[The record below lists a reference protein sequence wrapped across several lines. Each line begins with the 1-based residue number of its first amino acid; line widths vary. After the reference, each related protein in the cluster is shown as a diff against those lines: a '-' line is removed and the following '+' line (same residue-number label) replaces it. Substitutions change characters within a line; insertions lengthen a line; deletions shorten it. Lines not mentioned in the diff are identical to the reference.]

1 MTKPVIICVD
11 DEPTILD
18 SLEIQLRKSFGNDY
32 LIETAVDG
40 EEALELVEELLADSY
55 EVALVI
61 ADCIMPKMQGDEL
74 LRRIHIIAPKTI
86 KIMLTGQA
94 NLESVGN
101 AINQANLYR
110 YITKP
115 WQDEDL
121 RLTIQEAVR
130 SYFQEKQLAEQNLKL
145 AAYNQ
150 NLERLV
156 KSRTQELEEKNL
168 QLIASEKK
176 YRALVEA
183 SQDMIWSVDVEG
195 RYTFV
200 NQAVKQIYG
209 YEPHE
214 MLDRLFADFE
224 PPEKIAKDLEL
235 FQRLLNEES
244 IFQYEIRQL
253 AKDGRLLYL
262 MVNAIPLR
270 DDQGNIIGTTGTAS
284 DITKRKQTEEALYKS
299 EFMLRQILNTMP
311 GAVYQFMLSPQGEKK
326 YCFMSQGAYKL
337 LGYTAEQL
345 IEDYALQWNQILPE
359 DRDRMEE
366 SIKASAKQHQPWFE
380 EFRIHHTNGQVRWI
394 QGYSLPGEPLPDG
407 TVTWTGTLTDVTDR
421 KQREEALQLIV
432 EGTASET
439 GNEFFRSCVR
449 YLAQLLHV
457 RYALVTEWSDQAK
470 TRLRTLAYW
479 TGNDF
484 SENFEYPIAGNP
496 CHEVLH
502 GTTCYYPEHVQAL
515 FPNNAD
521 LVRLGVESY
530 FGIPLTNASGKILG
544 HLAVMDIKPMITA
557 PDGRGIPSERLHILK
572 IFAARAGA
580 ELERKLTEDAL
591 KQSAY
596 AADAANRAKSE
607 FLSRMSHE
615 LRTPL
620 NAILGFT
627 QVMNRSPS
635 RSTEEQEHLGI
646 ISRSGEHL
654 LELIN
659 DILAMS
665 KIESGRV
672 TLKETNF
679 DLYNLLDTLKEMFQ
693 LKAQSKGIQLIF
705 DRASDVPQYVKTD
718 ESKLRQ
724 ILINLLGNAMKF
736 TEAGKVA
743 LRVAMGNGE
752 EIPHSQLRNGNA
764 LPFSEEPDVNQR
776 HPIPNSR
783 LYFAVEDTGF
793 GIAPE
798 EMHLLF
804 APFEQT
810 ETGRKSQQGTGLGLP
825 LTRQFV
831 QLMGGDVS
839 VSSTVGKGTIV
850 KFDVPLCLAQSQE
863 VQTPQK
869 PRRVIG
875 LSPDQLN
882 YRILVVDDVK
892 VSRLLLVKLLTST
905 GFEVREAKDGL
916 EAIALWES
924 WKPHL
929 ILMDVQMP
937 EMDGCEA
944 TRQIKSREKERGRGK
959 DGENRQSPI
968 PNPQSQTI
976 IIALTANAFEED
988 RAVVLAAG
996 CDDFISKPFQEE
1008 TIFGKIAKYLG
1019 VRYIYEE
1026 PARKSSEIEPQ
1037 DGKNLSDRP
1046 LEDYLSKMPA
1056 EWVKQLYQEAI
1067 TGSDC
1072 QIFNLIE
1079 QIPSNHAP
1087 LRHALMDWVKDF
1099 DFERVIDLIKQVSNE
1114 GKEN

>member
-1 MTKPVIICVD
+1 
-11 DEPTILD
+11 
-18 SLEIQLRKSFGNDY
+18 
-32 LIETAVDG
+32 
-40 EEALELVEELLADSY
+40 
-55 EVALVI
+55 
-61 ADCIMPKMQGDEL
+61 
-74 LRRIHIIAPKTI
+74 
-86 KIMLTGQA
+86 
-94 NLESVGN
+94 
-101 AINQANLYR
+101 
-110 YITKP
+110 
-115 WQDEDL
+115 
-121 RLTIQEAVR
+121 
-130 SYFQEKQLAEQNLKL
+130 
-145 AAYNQ
+145 
-150 NLERLV
+150 
-156 KSRTQELEEKNL
+156 
-168 QLIASEKK
+168 
-176 YRALVEA
+176 
-183 SQDMIWSVDVEG
+183 
-195 RYTFV
+195 
-200 NQAVKQIYG
+200 
-209 YEPHE
+209 
-214 MLDRLFADFE
+214 
-224 PPEKIAKDLEL
+224 
-235 FQRLLNEES
+235 
-244 IFQYEIRQL
+244 
-253 AKDGRLLYL
+253 
-262 MVNAIPLR
+262 
-270 DDQGNIIGTTGTAS
+270 
-284 DITKRKQTEEALYKS
+284 
-299 EFMLRQILNTMP
+299 
-311 GAVYQFMLSPQGEKK
+311 
-326 YCFMSQGAYKL
+326 
-337 LGYTAEQL
+337 
-345 IEDYALQWNQILPE
+345 
-359 DRDRMEE
+359 
-366 SIKASAKQHQPWFE
+366 
-380 EFRIHHTNGQVRWI
+380 
-394 QGYSLPGEPLPDG
+394 
-407 TVTWTGTLTDVTDR
+407 
-421 KQREEALQLIV
+421 
-432 EGTASET
+432 
-439 GNEFFRSCVR
+439 
-449 YLAQLLHV
+449 
-457 RYALVTEWSDQAK
+457 
-470 TRLRTLAYW
+470 
-479 TGNDF
+479 
-484 SENFEYPIAGNP
+484 
-496 CHEVLH
+496 
-502 GTTCYYPEHVQAL
+502 
-515 FPNNAD
+515 
-521 LVRLGVESY
+521 
-530 FGIPLTNASGKILG
+530 
-544 HLAVMDIKPMITA
+544 MDIKPMITA

-591 KQSAY
+591 KESAY

-635 RSTEEQEHLGI
+635 RSTEEQEHLEI

-659 DILAMS
+659 GILAMS
-665 KIESGRV
+665 KIESGKV

-736 TEAGKVA
+736 TDAGKVT
-743 LRVAMGNGE
+743 LRVAMANGKSGMVNGE
-752 EIPHSQLRNGNA
+752 EIP
-764 LPFSEEPDVNQR
+764 
-776 HPIPNSR
+776 NSR
-783 LYFAVEDTGF
+783 LDFAVEDTGS

-875 LSPDQLN
+875 LSPDQPN

-916 EAIALWES
+916 EAIALWET

-944 TRQIKSREKERGRGK
+944 TRQIKSREKERGTWK
-959 DGENRQSPI
+959 DAENRQSPI

-988 RAVVLAAG
+988 RTVVLAAG

-1026 PARKSSEIEPQ
+1026 PARKSSESEPQ
-1037 DGKNLSDRP
+1037 AEKNLCDRP
-1046 LEDYLSKMPA
+1046 LEDYLSQMPA

-1072 QIFNLIE
+1072 EIFNLIE

-1087 LRHALMDWVKDF
+1087 LRHALTDWVNDF
-1099 DFERVIDLIKQVSNE
+1099 HFERVIDLIKQVSNE
-1114 GKEN
+1114 GQEN